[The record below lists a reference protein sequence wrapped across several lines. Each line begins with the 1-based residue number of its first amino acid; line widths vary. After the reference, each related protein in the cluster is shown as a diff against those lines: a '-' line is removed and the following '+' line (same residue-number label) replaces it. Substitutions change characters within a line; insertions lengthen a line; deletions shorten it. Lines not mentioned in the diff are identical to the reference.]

1 MTSGYLPVA
10 EDGRDEPEVHPFVPH
25 APFVDTSRG
34 ADDVRAECRRLA
46 REGANA
52 LHARAAGTAKTKT
65 LTDAE
70 SAAIARK
77 KLEDQ
82 P

>member
-1 MTSGYLPVA
+1 MNPQDDDLNPVA
-10 EDGRDEPEVHPFVPH
+10 PFVPSSL
-25 APFVDTSRG
+25 PFVDHSRG

-46 REGANA
+46 REGAAA
-52 LHARAAGTAKTKT
+52 LHARAAGADARKPP

-77 KLEDQ
+77 RIDEGGA